1 MIDTMAPMK
10 SITMIHVTWLS
21 LASSVYTKKK
31 RVSWRNRNLT
41 TELMVDV
48 KLVDGGVINQQT

>member
-10 SITMIHVTWLS
+10 SIIMIHVTWLS